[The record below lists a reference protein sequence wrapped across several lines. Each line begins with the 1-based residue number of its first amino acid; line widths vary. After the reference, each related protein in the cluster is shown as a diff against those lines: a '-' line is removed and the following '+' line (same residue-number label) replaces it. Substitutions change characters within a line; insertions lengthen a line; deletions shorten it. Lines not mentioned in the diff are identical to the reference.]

1 MGNYS
6 YITNRTLQDKAG
18 QEKGRIAIRVKTGS
32 ATAEYNYTCP
42 ECGDSRNGTQEFRR
56 PILVRC
62 QKCGYMMKLPKL
74 KDELKKEK
82 KKLRDKA

>member
-6 YITNRTLQDKAG
+6 YITNRTLRNG
-18 QEKGRIAIRVKTGS
+18 RGEEKGRIAVRVKTGS

-56 PILVRC
+56 PIMVKC
-62 QKCGYMMKLPKL
+62 QKCGFLMKLPKL

-82 KKLRDKA
+82 KKNRA